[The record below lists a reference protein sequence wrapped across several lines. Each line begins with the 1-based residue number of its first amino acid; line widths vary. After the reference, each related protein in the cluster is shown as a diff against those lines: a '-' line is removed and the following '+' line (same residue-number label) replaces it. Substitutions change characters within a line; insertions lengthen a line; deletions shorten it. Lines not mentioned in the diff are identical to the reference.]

1 MKKQNK
7 EIAKQA
13 GLKAY
18 QEQAPDLDGMVG
30 SWEAIEAFAD
40 LIRADEREA
49 CAKVCA
55 TAWRTYTEK
64 VAGIIFAKV
73 IRARGNT

>member
-1 MKKQNK
+1 MNARDK
-7 EIAKQA
+7 ELAKQA

-18 QEQAPDLDGMVG
+18 QEQAPGLDGMVG

-49 CAKVCA
+49 CAKVCDGYSDGRHA
-55 TAWRTYTEK
+55 NMADLCAED
-64 VAGIIFAKV
+64 
-73 IRARGNT
+73 IRARENK